1 MPREDLQIEAPPAE
15 AGGSAAPVAQLGL
28 WMCTALVVGNMI
40 GSGIFL
46 LPAALAEYGPISI
59 GGWLV
64 TCTGAMVLALIFGRL
79 ARLVPKT
86 GGPYAYTRAG
96 FGDFAGFLIA
106 WGYWIALWAGNA
118 AVAVAFAAY
127 MGFLFPVIG
136 DSQIAG
142 LATALGAIWLL
153 TWVNAR
159 GVAAAGAVQV
169 VTTVLKV
176 VPLILVG
183 VFGLAYIDAGN
194 FTPANVSSESNAAA
208 VAACAALTLWA
219 FLGLESAT
227 VPAGAVAE
235 PERTIPRATI
245 LGVSLA
251 AAVYIIITVV
261 TFGVVPLADLQGNTA
276 PLAEVAT
283 IMWGTIGGTFVA
295 IAAGIS
301 TFGTL
306 NGFTMLTGQVPLGA
320 ARDNLFPRQFGK
332 LSKAKT
338 PVFAL
343 VVSNVLASIL
353 IAMNFTKGLVD
364 QFVFIILLATLT
376 TLVPYLFCA
385 LAEFMIYLTTG
396 RTVAGK
402 RLAPV
407 LGLAVVGFIYSA
419 WAIYGAGADIVFYG
433 FLLLIAGVPVY
444 VWLKWSLRDLTQ
456 NTEINAGEST

>member
-1 MPREDLQIEAPPAE
+1 MPPEDLQIETPLAE
-15 AGGSAAPVAQLGL
+15 GGSVAAPAAKLGL

-40 GSGIFL
+40 GSGVFL
-46 LPAALAEYGPISI
+46 LPAALAAYGPISI
-59 GGWLV
+59 GGWLA
-64 TCTGAMVLALIFGRL
+64 TSAGAIVLALIFGRL

-86 GGPYAYTRAG
+86 GGPYAYSREG

-127 MGFLFPVIG
+127 MGYLFPAIA
-136 DSQIAG
+136 DSRLGG
-142 LATALGAIWLL
+142 LATALTAIWFL
-153 TWVNAR
+153 TWINAR
-159 GVAAAGAVQV
+159 GVREAGTVQLI
-169 VTTVLKV
+169 TTILKV
-176 VPLILVG
+176 LPLLLVG
-183 VFGLAYIDAGN
+183 LLGLAHIDPGH
-194 FTPANVSSESNAAA
+194 FTPANVSGESNLAAI
-208 VAACAALTLWA
+208 AACAALTLWA

-227 VPAGAVAE
+227 VPAGDVAE

-245 LGVSLA
+245 LGACLA
-251 AAVYIIITVV
+251 AAVYIVV
-261 TFGVVPLADLQGNTA
+261 TLVAFGVVPSADLQRSTA
-276 PLAEVAT
+276 PLADVAT
-283 IMWGTIGGTFVA
+283 VMWGTIGGTFVA
-295 IAAGIS
+295 IAACIS

-320 ARDNLFPRQFGK
+320 ARDDLFPRQFAR

-385 LAEFMIYLTTG
+385 LAELMILIKTG

-407 LGLAVVGFIYSA
+407 AGLAVAGFLYSA
-419 WAIYGAGADIVFYG
+419 WAIYGAGAEIVFYG

-444 VWLKWSLRDLTQ
+444 VLLKWRNHTSQLKPQ
-456 NTEINAGEST
+456 FIEGETT